1 MMANSINKMK
11 KTVFIFIFLI
21 AGCSAKLTFIDNTDG
36 KAYIGHVPSAT
47 SSTGQA
53 TALIAGEQYSG
64 PWVFS
69 AQGGGMSVGF
79 GGMSG
84 TAYSGAKAAS
94 FYGTGNSFSVNNSAQ
109 GNGLLNMTGSNGS
122 FIKCVFDYNKS
133 SNSGIGKCQR
143 NDGRIYD
150 LTIVTGAFE
159 SNSNQ
164 NTSLTAAPLAQSQI
178 QVGQESSPINPEA
191 YAWNSKSLESGN
203 AEKWVEAI
211 RTSSAAI
218 VIDPKYI
225 DAYLNR
231 CRAYIGYGE
240 LDEAAKDCN
249 EALKLEPTNMIAVN
263 NLAVISARQGNES
276 KALDGY
282 EKACL
287 SGYQL
292 GCDNFKKVK
301 GYSPKDTSE
310 IVKTKNEEAVKAF
323 SQKDWVS
330 VIAITTEII
339 RMDPK
344 NSDAFISRSGA
355 YANTGKLDDALS
367 DVDVA
372 IRLNPNEPAG
382 YNNRGFIFELQKNTN
397 RAILQYEIA
406 CSLNFQI
413 GCSNLKRLKQN

>member
-1 MMANSINKMK
+1 MK
-11 KTVFIFIFLI
+11 RTAFIFVFLMT
-21 AGCSAKLTFIDNTDG
+21 GCSAKLTFIDNTDG

-53 TALIAGEQYSG
+53 TALIGGVQYSG

-69 AQGGGMSVGF
+69 AQGGGVSVGF
-79 GGMSG
+79 SNVSG
-84 TAYSGAKAAS
+84 TAFSGARSGS
-94 FYGTGNSFSVNNSAQ
+94 FFGSGSSFGISDSAQ
-109 GNGLLNMTGSNGS
+109 GNGLLNMQGVDGS

-150 LTIVTGAFE
+150 LTIVTGTFD

-164 NTSLTAAPLAQSQI
+164 NTSLTPIPLVQSKI
-178 QVGQESSPINPEA
+178 QEGQESSPVNPEA
-191 YAWNSKSLESGN
+191 SAWNSKSLESGN

-218 VIDPKYI
+218 AIDPKYT
-225 DAYLNR
+225 DAYINR

-249 EALKLEPTNMIAVN
+249 EALKLDPTNMIAVN
-263 NLAVISARQGNES
+263 NLAVIFLRQGNES

-287 SGYQL
+287 GGYQL
-292 GCDNFKKVK
+292 SCDNFKKIK

-310 IVKTKNEEAVKAF
+310 IVKKKNEEAVKAF

-339 RMDPK
+339 RIDPK

-372 IRLNPNEPAG
+372 IRLSPNEPAG
-382 YNNRGFIFELQKNTN
+382 YNNRGFIFELQKSTN

>member
-1 MMANSINKMK
+1 
-11 KTVFIFIFLI
+11 
-21 AGCSAKLTFIDNTDG
+21 
-36 KAYIGHVPSAT
+36 
-47 SSTGQA
+47 
-53 TALIAGEQYSG
+53 
-64 PWVFS
+64 
-69 AQGGGMSVGF
+69 MSVGF
-79 GGMSG
+79 SGMSG

-94 FYGTGNSFSVNNSAQ
+94 FYGTGNSFSVNSSAQ

-164 NTSLTAAPLAQSQI
+164 NTSLTAAPLVQSQI
-178 QVGQESSPINPEA
+178 QVGQESSPVNPEA

-218 VIDPKYI
+218 AIDPKYI

-263 NLAVISARQGNES
+263 NLAVILNKIGKEF
-276 KALDGY
+276 Y
-282 EKACL
+282 ENDEITVEVNLKT
-287 SGYQL
+287 
-292 GCDNFKKVK
+292 
-301 GYSPKDTSE
+301 TS
-310 IVKTKNEEAVKAF
+310 IK
-323 SQKDWVS
+323 W
-330 VIAITTEII
+330 
-339 RMDPK
+339 
-344 NSDAFISRSGA
+344 
-355 YANTGKLDDALS
+355 
-367 DVDVA
+367 
-372 IRLNPNEPAG
+372 
-382 YNNRGFIFELQKNTN
+382 
-397 RAILQYEIA
+397 
-406 CSLNFQI
+406 QI
-413 GCSNLKRLKQN
+413 GNK

>member
-1 MMANSINKMK
+1 
-11 KTVFIFIFLI
+11 
-21 AGCSAKLTFIDNTDG
+21 
-36 KAYIGHVPSAT
+36 
-47 SSTGQA
+47 
-53 TALIAGEQYSG
+53 
-64 PWVFS
+64 
-69 AQGGGMSVGF
+69 MSVGF
-79 GGMSG
+79 SGMSG

-94 FYGTGNSFSVNNSAQ
+94 FYGTGNSFSVNSSAQ

-164 NTSLTAAPLAQSQI
+164 NTSLTAAPLVQSQI
-178 QVGQESSPINPEA
+178 QVGQESSPVNPEA

-218 VIDPKYI
+218 AIDPKYI

-372 IRLNPNEPAG
+372 IRLNPNDPAG

-413 GCSNLKRLKQN
+413 GCSNLKRLK